1 MRHSADFW
9 LKVVH
14 EYLSGKT
21 RMTDLSKKYQMD
33 VGKIKYKVNLY
44 QMHGELPF
52 SDEYEKR
59 IYTREEKLKAIKIVL
74 SGQKSGRQVALEM
87 GIPNPH
93 VVHDW
98 VKKFKRDGEQSI
110 QISRGRKKYMLHEDR
125 QKYLAEKELK
135 ERLKALELENDY
147 LKKSLALISKKNKRL
162 KKKYESLVSL
172 RAKSN

>member
-1 MRHSADFW
+1 MRHTADFW
-9 LKVVH
+9 LKVVR

-33 VGKIKYKVNLY
+33 IGKIKYRVNLY

-59 IYTREEKLKAIKIVL
+59 IYTREEKLNAIKVVL
-74 SGQKSGRQVALEM
+74 NGKKSGRQVALEM

-98 VKKFKRDGEQSI
+98 VKKFQRDGEESI
-110 QISRGRKKYMLHEDR
+110 QISRGRKKYMLHEER
-125 QKYLAEKELK
+125 QKYLANKELND
-135 ERLKALELENDY
+135 RLKALELENDY
-147 LKKSLALISKKNKRL
+147 LKKSLALISKKNKRF
-162 KKKYESLVSL
+162 KKKSELLMNL
-172 RAKSN
+172 RANID